1 MAATF
6 NSSAVL
12 GPNGHLYK
20 ESESKLAA
28 QNNGL
33 LALSVVF
40 LFTSWVTTAL
50 RVYVRGFVIKA
61 FGMDDIFAVL
71 TLIIFTVYEVT
82 IFFLYNGIASMNPEL
97 AAGET
102 PTSQFLPRLVVA
114 GYCLYG
120 ATMLSFK
127 FALGFFF
134 LKIFQTNAKYRI
146 TIWASVL
153 IPTVFGVLNIIWT
166 GLYPCQVSQFF
177 FIGLATCESGLNT
190 NSAWL
195 AITAIWSALTAI
207 TDLLYGVLSVLAIRS
222 LQMRWQAKV
231 TAACLCALG
240 SIGGIASCVRF
251 VLLIVN
257 DMPGISQL
265 GASILAAQWSII
277 EPGIGIT
284 AAAMA
289 TLRPL
294 VRKLNEGSSKPTGA
308 STQGQGGTTKRDTA
322 RISKYNSKAANAGI
336 LVEVE
341 LNQFE
346 GGSSEDL
353 ESQAHGKV
361 SQSVDREAAAK
372 PAQII

>member
-71 TLIIFTVYEVT
+71 TL
-82 IFFLYNGIASMNPEL
+82 
-97 AAGET
+97 
-102 PTSQFLPRLVVA
+102 LVVA